1 MPTMTPRLGTFVR
14 KSLAVLALSGLA
26 TVAAPAPAAHASL
39 LGGLLGTV
47 TGVVGGVVGI
57 LTPGWDDNA
66 TTPPT
71 PMTDVTAA
79 VGAKALWSYGV
90 DGSGI
95 GVALIDSGVAPVE
108 GLLTPGKV
116 VNGPDLSFES
126 QSDAY
131 RHLDTFGHGT
141 HMAGIIGGKDS
152 AGTAFKGVAPGAH
165 IVNLKVATREG
176 AADVSQVIA
185 AIDWAVQHRN
195 DPGMNIRV
203 ISLSYGTDGWQD
215 RRSDPL
221 SAAVEAAWRNGIVV
235 VVAGGNDGSDR
246 PALVNPAT
254 NPFVLAVGADD
265 LMGTVSA
272 SDDRI
277 APFSSRGSSSRY
289 VDVVAPGVSIASLR
303 DPGSTVD
310 DAHPTAVVN
319 DRFFRGS
326 GTSQAAAV
334 TAGAVAL
341 LLDARPT
348 LNPDQTKALLKATA
362 TKVATTETR
371 ATGAGRI
378 NVDLAARSY
387 VPSTWKQG
395 WTPSS
400 GTGTLEG
407 ARGSE
412 HLTADGV
419 ELRGEIDVMGRPWNG
434 AVWAP
439 KAFAGQA
446 WDAGW
451 WNGTEWTGTCL
462 CADSWTG
469 KSWTGKSWTGKSWT
483 GKSWTNETWTGKS
496 WTGKSW
502 TGDAWTG
509 KSWTGKSWTGKSWTT
524 PIGRVR

>member
-1 MPTMTPRLGTFVR
+1 MAASPRRPLR
-14 KSLAVLALSGLA
+14 RALAVLALAGLVTAA
-26 TVAAPAPAAHASL
+26 TPAPASAGL
-39 LGGLLGTV
+39 IGGLLGT
-47 TGVVGGVVGI
+47 TTDLLGGVVGI

-71 PMTDVTAA
+71 PMADVTAA
-79 VGAKALWSYGV
+79 VGANRLWA
-90 DGSGI
+90 SGI
-95 GVALIDSGVAPVE
+95 DGTGVGVALIDSGVAPVD
-108 GLLTPGKV
+108 GLLTPGKI

-126 QSDAY
+126 QSDTY
-131 RHLDTFGHGT
+131 RNLDTFGHGT
-141 HMAGIIGGKDS
+141 HMAGIIAGKDTT
-152 AGTAFKGVAPGAH
+152 GTAFKGVAPGAH

-203 ISLSYGTDGWQD
+203 ISLSYGTDGLQD
-215 RRSDPL
+215 RRWDPL

-235 VVAGGNDGSDR
+235 VVAGGNDGTSR
-246 PALVNPAT
+246 PALVNPAF
-254 NPFVLAVGADD
+254 NPFVLAVGAAD
-265 LMGTVSA
+265 LVGTVGA
-272 SDDRI
+272 TDDRV

-289 VDVVAPGVSIASLR
+289 VDVLAPGVSVASLR
-303 DPGSTVD
+303 DPGSQID

-319 DRFFRGS
+319 ERFFRGS
-326 GTSQAAAV
+326 GTSQAAAA

-341 LLDARPT
+341 LLDARPSLT
-348 LNPDQTKALLKATA
+348 PDQVKALLKATA
-362 TKVATTETR
+362 TKVATTEVR

-378 NVDLAARSY
+378 NADLAARSSL
-387 VPSTWKQG
+387 PSTWKQG
-395 WTPSS
+395 WTPST

-407 ARGSE
+407 ARGTE

-419 ELRGEIDVMGRPWNG
+419 ELRGEIDVMGRPWDG
-434 AVWAP
+434 ATWAP

-446 WDAGW
+446 WVDGS
-451 WNGTEWTGTCL
+451 WNGVEWTGTCL
-462 CADSWTG
+462 CSDSWTG

-483 GKSWTNETWTGKS
+483 GKSWTDESWTGKS

-509 KSWTGKSWTGKSWTT
+509 KSWTGKSWTGKSWTSPNLT
-524 PIGRVR
+524 VR

>member
-1 MPTMTPRLGTFVR
+1 MSHPLGSFVR
-14 KSLAVLALSGLA
+14 KSAAVLALSA
-26 TVAAPAPAAHASL
+26 VVAAAQPAAPAHAGL
-39 LGGLLGTV
+39 IGGLLGTT
-47 TGVVGGVVGI
+47 TGLLGGVLGI
-57 LTPGWDDNA
+57 LTPGWDDGA

-79 VGAKALWSYGV
+79 VGARSLWS
-90 DGSGI
+90 SGI
-95 GVALIDSGVAPVE
+95 DGTGVGVALIDSGVAPVD
-108 GLLTPGKV
+108 GLLTPGKI

-126 QSDAY
+126 QSDTY
-131 RHLDTFGHGT
+131 RNLDTYGHGT
-141 HMAGIIGGKDS
+141 HMAGIIAGKDS
-152 AGTAFKGVAPGAH
+152 AGTAFRGVAPGAH

-203 ISLSYGTDGWQD
+203 ISLSYGTDGLQD

-235 VVAGGNDGSDR
+235 VVAGGNDGTDR
-246 PALVNPAT
+246 PALVNPAF

-265 LMGTVSA
+265 LAGTVGA
-272 SDDRI
+272 SDDRV
-277 APFSSRGSSSRY
+277 APFSSRGSTSRY
-289 VDVVAPGVSIASLR
+289 VDVIAPGVSIASLR
-303 DPGSTVD
+303 DPGSTID

-348 LNPDQTKALLKATA
+348 LNPDQVKALLKATA
-362 TKVATTETR
+362 TKVATTEVR
-371 ATGAGRI
+371 AAGAGRI
-378 NVDLAARSY
+378 NVDLAART
-387 VPSTWKQG
+387 VSTTIRQA
-395 WTPSS
+395 WTPST
-400 GTGTLEG
+400 GTGSLEA
-407 ARGSE
+407 ARGTE
-412 HLTADGV
+412 HLSSDGV
-419 ELRGEIDVMGRPWNG
+419 ELRGEIDIMGRPWDG
-434 AVWAP
+434 ATWAP

-446 WDAGW
+446 WVDGS
-451 WNGTEWTGTCL
+451 WNGVEWTGTCL
-462 CADSWTG
+462 CGDSWTG

-483 GKSWTNETWTGKS
+483 GKSWTDESWTGKS

-509 KSWTGKSWTGKSWTT
+509 KSWTGKSWTGKSWTSANLT
-524 PIGRVR
+524 IR